1 MARTFFD
8 QVLVT
13 ETPRRG
19 SRWMRAASL
28 IVHLVVVLLIFVLPI
43 TAAYQL
49 PGIYTALPPVVLAS
63 VSKVPPAPVQE
74 TKAVPAASAPTVP
87 VAPPEGIQPE
97 VERPLPSVASA
108 PGGLPMGGSG
118 TPFTGVTGSTTITIP
133 PPPEPPAPAP
143 RRVGGDIRYPERL
156 LYAAPLYPPAAQ
168 AARIEGIVILEAT
181 IDAQG
186 VVQNVSVLRSIPLL
200 DRAAI
205 DAVRQWRYT
214 PTRLNGVAIPIF
226 MTVSV
231 RFAIK

>member
-13 ETPRRG
+13 EAPRRG

-28 IVHLVVVLLIFVLPI
+28 VMHLVVILLVFVLPI

-49 PGIYTALPPVVLAS
+49 PGVYTSLPPVVLAS
-63 VSKVPPAPVQE
+63 VAKVPPAPVEE
-74 TKAVPAASAPTVP
+74 TRAAAATSAPSVP

-97 VERPLPSVASA
+97 VERPAPSLASA
-108 PGGLPMGGSG
+108 PGGLPVGGSG
-118 TPFTGVTGSTTITIP
+118 APFMGVTGSTTITIP
-133 PPPEPPAPAP
+133 LPPEPQPPAP
-143 RRVGGDIRYPERL
+143 RRPGGDIRYPERL
-156 LYAAPLYPPAAQ
+156 IYVAPMYPPAAQ

-186 VVQNVSVLRSIPLL
+186 FVQNVSVLRSIPLL